1 MRSIP
6 ISRSVAAVLAVTL
19 AGCIAEVEG
28 EPSDPVVS
36 EEPAPSEEPSPAEP
50 EPTATG
56 DATDEP
62 EPSPTAS
69 EEAAPPLEGTPGTAP
84 AQAEPDG
91 GGLLA
96 VVDVRVAAHDDFD
109 RVVFDIDGDDGTIGW
124 DVRYVDVP
132 TSQGSGEPA
141 EVDGAAYLAVSISGV
156 ALPPDLPPDVEVFT
170 DDVDGPADGTVVEV
184 VHDSIFEG
192 YHLFFVGL
200 DAEAPYVVERL
211 DDPQRLVIDLHHG

>member
-1 MRSIP
+1 MRSTR
-6 ISRSVAAVLAVTL
+6 ISRFVAAVLAVTL
-19 AGCIAEVEG
+19 TGCIASREG
-28 EPSDPVVS
+28 EPSEPVVS
-36 EEPAPSEEPSPAEP
+36 EEPAPSEEPDPSEP
-50 EPTATG
+50 EPTSTD

-69 EEAAPPLEGTPGTAP
+69 EEAAPPLEGTPGTDP
-84 AQAEPDG
+84 ARAEPDG

-96 VVDVRVAAHDDFD
+96 VVDVRVAAHDGFD
-109 RVVFDIDGDDGTIGW
+109 RVVFDIGGDDGTVGW

-132 TSQGSGEPA
+132 TSQGSGEEA
-141 EVDGAAYLAVSISGV
+141 EVDGEAYLAVSISGV

-211 DDPQRLVIDLHHG
+211 DDPQRLVIDLHHD